1 MSKRPALPALITAV
15 IAVALFIVT
24 LVVGNKPNLGLDLQ
38 GGVSVVLKPVSKD
51 NANKSVPKE
60 ALEQTREIIS
70 KRVNG
75 IGVGEPDITIQGSN
89 IVVQLP
95 GIKDQKQAVELV
107 GQTAELRFRPVLQQ
121 VGQTLSAAQRADAE
135 KRQGELRTELKLPE
149 GVTAQQVEDD
159 ERKARGKPTR
169 AEEAAAAAAAQ
180 QQLAN
185 SQPGAGTNP
194 TTGQPVDPASVTAP
208 VTIPVVTVAPT
219 VPSGAGTGGGRSLK
233 GLHQT
238 IPTSIPAPPT
248 TVAPT
253 TAAPTTTT
261 TIDPAPKNQYGITV
275 YANPQAQLDAKFA
288 ELLGIEQALI
298 AAQTQTTPL
307 DQDDPTKE
315 VTLPSREGGVDAN
328 GKQTGAPIYK
338 LGPSLLTGSA
348 IEDATAGINSSK
360 WEVRPIFREGPNG
373 IDLFNAAA
381 QKCNSRDATIC
392 PTQQLAVVLD
402 GIVLTAPTIQE
413 PSFKRDS
420 IQISGSFKEQ
430 EAKDVA
436 VALRYGSLPLVLEQQ
451 QVQTVSATLGK
462 GALKAGLIAGGVGLA
477 LVALYIVL
485 YYRILGLVTL
495 GSLVLSSMTMWTII
509 GFFGVTQGLT
519 LTLSGVV
526 GIIVS
531 VGVSLDSSVV
541 FYENLK
547 EDVRNGKT
555 LRTSV
560 TRSFDSAYRTIVKA
574 DISSLIGAVI
584 LYLLSV
590 GPVKGF
596 AFFLGLS
603 TILDMLFA
611 YFFIRPSVKALGLS
625 RLGARPALFGIPID
639 DAPRI
644 AAAPPA
650 VSTSTATTTVLLEE
664 STS

>member
-1 MSKRPALPALITAV
+1 MLKRPALPAVITAV
-15 IAVALFIVT
+15 IAVTLFVIT
-24 LVVGNKPNLGLDLQ
+24 IVVGNTPNLGLDLQ
-38 GGVSVVLKPVSKD
+38 GGVSVVLKPVPKD
-51 NANKSVPKE
+51 NENGEVSKE

-107 GQTAELRFRPVLQQ
+107 GQTAELRFRPVLEQ
-121 VGQTLSAAQRADAE
+121 VGSTLSATQRADAE
-135 KRQGELRTELKLPE
+135 KRRSELRTELKIPD
-149 GVTAQQVEDD
+149 GVTGQQVEDD

-169 AEEAAAAAAAQ
+169 AEEQAAAAQAQ
-180 QQLAN
+180 QQLAA
-185 SQPGAGTNP
+185 QTGGIDP
-194 TTGQPVDPASVTAP
+194 TTGQPTDLSAVTVPTNSVAP
-208 VTIPVVTVAPT
+208 VIAAPTIP
-219 VPSGAGTGGGRSLK
+219 SGDGTGGGKSFK
-233 GLHQT
+233 GPRQT
-238 IPTSIPAPPT
+238 LPPT
-248 TVAPT
+248 TPAPT
-253 TAAPTTTT
+253 TTAPTTTTSTTTT

-275 YANPQAQLDAKFA
+275 YANPEAQLDAKFA

-298 AAQTQTTPL
+298 QADTQITPI

-315 VTLPSREGGVDAN
+315 VILPSRSGGKGEDGKDAP
-328 GKQTGAPIYK
+328 APIYR
-338 LGPSLLTGSA
+338 LGPSLLTGAA
-348 IEDATAGINSSK
+348 IEDATAGLNSAE
-360 WEVRPIFREGPNG
+360 WEVRPTFREGAAG

-381 QKCNSRDATIC
+381 QKCNSGDPLC
-392 PTQQLAVVLD
+392 PTKQLAITLD
-402 GIVLTAPTIQE
+402 GVILTAPTIQE
-413 PSFKRDS
+413 ASFARDS
-420 IQISGSFKEQ
+420 IQISGSFQEK

-477 LVALYIVL
+477 LVALYIIL

-495 GSLVLSSMTMWTII
+495 GSLILSSMTLWTII

-547 EDVRNGKT
+547 EDVRNGRT

-560 TRSFDSAYRTIVKA
+560 TKSFDTAYRTIVKA

-590 GPVKGF
+590 GPVRGF

-603 TILDMLFA
+603 TILDMVFA
-611 YFFIRPSVKALGLS
+611 YWFIRPTVKALGLS
-625 RLGARPALFGIPID
+625 KLGARPELFGIPID
-639 DAPRI
+639 DAPR
-644 AAAPPA
+644 AA
-650 VSTSTATTTVLLEE
+650 ATTTPATASAGAGSSAVLLEE
-664 STS
+664 PSR